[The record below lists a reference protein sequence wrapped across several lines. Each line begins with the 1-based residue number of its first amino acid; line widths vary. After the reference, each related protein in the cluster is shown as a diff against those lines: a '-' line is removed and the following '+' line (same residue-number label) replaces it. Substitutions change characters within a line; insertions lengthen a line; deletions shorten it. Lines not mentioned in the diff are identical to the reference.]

1 MVYVDID
8 GESVDVG
15 TAYFTRRRGT
25 SSTSFHYAPSYLS
38 RKGAYPIDPA
48 LGLFAG
54 PQQVD
59 GLPGAFADCSPDR
72 WGKNLVTKRQQAL
85 ALQESRT
92 PPSLGDVDFLV
103 GVSDLTRQ
111 GALRF
116 RLDADGPFLDPDLQV
131 PKLVEL
137 PRLLRA
143 ADQVAEGGPDDL
155 AAIKALLDAG
165 SGSLGGARPKASVR
179 DEERLLIAKFP
190 HRGDEWDVMAW
201 EKVALDLAEQAG
213 IDVPGSALVQ
223 IDARHVLVLER
234 FDRDGVRRRG
244 YISAMTMI
252 EGRDGDVRDYVE
264 LAETLAEHGATVRTD
279 LHELWRRI
287 AFSVAI
293 HNTDDHLRNH
303 GFLREVGGWVLSPVF
318 DVNPNPIVS
327 EERVTGIGGA
337 RGRTDELNGLMT
349 YAETF
354 DLSASDAQQILRE
367 VSDATADWRRV
378 AASHGIGEAE
388 RHRFEPAFEGLREQ
402 IASITSGAAV
412 DERARPPEDRQP
424 RVPKGSKGG
433 GRFAAR
439 PGRGQPSPSG
449 RIWV

>member
-1 MVYVDID
+1 MTASLLVSVDID
-8 GESVDVG
+8 GRQVEVG
-15 TAYFTRRRGT
+15 TAYFSRRRGT
-25 SSTSFHYAPSYLS
+25 SSTSFHYAQSYLS
-38 RKGAYPIDPA
+38 RKGAYAIDPA

-54 PQQVD
+54 PQQTD

-72 WGKNLVTKRQQAL
+72 WGKSLITKRLQAL
-85 ALQESRT
+85 ALRENRT
-92 PPSLGDVDFLV
+92 APSLGDVDFLI

-116 RLDADGPFLDPDLQV
+116 KRSISAPFLDPDLQV

-137 PRLLRA
+137 PRLLGA
-143 ADQVAEGGPDDL
+143 ADQVADGGDDL

-179 DEERLLIAKFP
+179 DENRLLMAKFP
-190 HRGDEWDVMAW
+190 HRSDDWDVMAW
-201 EKVALDLAEQAG
+201 EKTALDLAERAG
-213 IDVPGSALVQ
+213 IEVPGTELVQ
-223 IDARHVLVLER
+223 IDGRHVLVLER

-244 YISAMTMI
+244 YISAMTLI

-264 LAETLAEHGATVRTD
+264 VAETLAEHGARVSAD

-303 GFLREVGGWVLSPVF
+303 GFLHETGGWVLSPVF

-337 RGRTDELNGLMT
+337 RGRADELAGLMA

-354 DLSASDAQQILRE
+354 DLSVAEARQILRE
-367 VSDATADWRRV
+367 VGDATDDWRRI

-388 RHRFEPAFEGLREQ
+388 LHRFQPAFEGLREQ
-402 IASITSGAAV
+402 IAAFTGGATTS
-412 DERARPPEDRQP
+412 RRPEPQASRQP
-424 RVPKGSKGG
+424 RVPRGSKGG
-433 GRFAAR
+433 GRFARR
-439 PGRGQPSPSG
+439 PEL
-449 RIWV
+449 